1 MNRLDPNQKNRLTA
15 SVSPT
20 VFVSVLSGKGGVGKS
35 LIAFNLAERLA
46 ASGNHVLAVDT
57 DRHCGNIHILANL
70 DCNYGLS
77 QYACGMLSLAEAVST
92 IGCGLD
98 ILPAVGSTVSE
109 KQDSVTGLAR
119 WINKLRNDSNA
130 YDFVILDH
138 SSGISDRITVLA
150 HACDINLL
158 VLVPELT
165 SIADCYGLYKYLI
178 QTNAVI
184 DCRLLFNRVGADD
197 EVVYIRNKFFA
208 LTERFLGKVPG
219 FLGHLPE
226 SDTFRKAVAAQT
238 PVSALEADSIA
249 LQALN
254 KISQKLV
261 QEVTISPDREAST
274 KQIAINNNLETA
286 DI

>member
-1 MNRLDPNQKNRLTA
+1 MNRLNLIRKNGSTGSGTTA
-15 SVSPT
+15 

-46 ASGNHVLAVDT
+46 TSGYRALVVDT
-57 DRHCGNIHILANL
+57 DWRCGNIHILANL
-70 DCNYGLS
+70 NCDYGLS
-77 QYACGMLSLAEAVST
+77 QYAGGVLSLAEAVSSV
-92 IGCGLD
+92 GPGLD
-98 ILPAVGSTVSE
+98 ILPATGPIALDE
-109 KQDSVTGLAR
+109 QDGIGGLAR
-119 WINKLRNDSNA
+119 WINKLREESAA

-158 VLVPELT
+158 VLIPELT
-165 SIADCYGLYKYLI
+165 SIADCYGLYKYLVE
-178 QTNAVI
+178 TNDKI
-184 DCRLLFNRVGADD
+184 DCRLLLNRVGADD
-197 EVVYIRNKFFA
+197 EVTYIQNKFFA

-219 FLGHLPE
+219 LLGYLPE
-226 SDTFRKAVAAQT
+226 SDIFRKAVAAQT

-254 KISQKLV
+254 NISRTLV
-261 QEVTISPDREAST
+261 SEVTISGERETAS